1 MMDQGAVR
9 NLEQIQETDQEPRTP
24 RMVSVALVILCGACV
39 TFGALALKGRSV
51 APATAKVDPLGDLV
65 AAHKGA
71 AAGAA
76 AKATDLQPRDV
87 TFPAMLSD
95 DQSPTTALAAVKGG
109 PRPTANGGAAGAG
122 PTVAPG
128 VAAAM
133 PPSTPD
139 VVSLNQLVMP
149 PPPPAGDRLPVVPL
163 PAQNVLEASPIVTRP
178 RDTLTRA
185 ATDQG
190 QITNAAAPSVP
201 SGHEGGYQ
209 LQVSSFRTQ
218 AEANQ
223 FADQLRARSH
233 KAYVVEAHVAGRGT
247 WYRVR
252 VGPFPSKQAAA
263 SYRSSFETREHVV
276 PFIVLPQGKADEN

>member
-9 NLEQIQETDQEPRTP
+9 NLEQIQETDEQPRTP
-24 RMVSVALVILCGACV
+24 RMVSVALVVLCGACV
-39 TFGALALKGRSV
+39 TFGALALKGRSA
-51 APATAKVDPLGDLV
+51 APQTAKADPLGELV

-76 AKATDLQPRDV
+76 AKATDLQPKDV

-109 PRPTANGGAAGAG
+109 RPAAAAS
-122 PTVAPG
+122 PTIAPQ

-139 VVSLNQLVMP
+139 IVSLGQVVMP
-149 PPPPAGDRLPVVPL
+149 PPPTDRLPVVPL

-190 QITNAAAPSVP
+190 QITTAAAPSVP

-263 SYRSSFETREHVV
+263 AYRSSFETREHVV
-276 PFIVLPQGKADEN
+276 PFIVLPQGVTEH

>member
-9 NLEQIQETDQEPRTP
+9 NLEQIQENDDQPRTP
-24 RMVSVALVILCGACV
+24 RIVSVALVVLCGACV
-39 TFGALALKGRSV
+39 TFGALALKGRSA
-51 APATAKVDPLGDLV
+51 APQTAKVDPLGDLV

-76 AKATDLQPRDV
+76 AKATDLQPKDV

-109 PRPTANGGAAGAG
+109 QKPASASAATPTISPA
-122 PTVAPG
+122 

-139 VVSLNQLVMP
+139 IVSIAQVIVP
-149 PPPPAGDRLPVVPL
+149 PPPPTDRLPVVPL

-190 QITNAAAPSVP
+190 QITTAGAPSAP
-201 SGHEGGYQ
+201 SGHEGAYQ

-252 VGPFPSKQAAA
+252 VGPFPTKQAAA
-263 SYRSSFETREHVV
+263 AYRSSFETREHVV
-276 PFIVLPQGKADEN
+276 PFIVLPQDKTQEH

>member
-9 NLEQIQETDQEPRTP
+9 NLEQIQENDEQPRTP
-24 RMVSVALVILCGACV
+24 RIVSVALVVLCGACV
-39 TFGALALKGRSV
+39 TFGALALKGRSA
-51 APATAKVDPLGDLV
+51 APQTAKVDPLGDLV

-71 AAGAA
+71 VAGAA
-76 AKATDLQPRDV
+76 AKATDLQPKDV

-109 PRPTANGGAAGAG
+109 QKPT
-122 PTVAPG
+122 PVAPG
-128 VAAAM
+128 AAPQIAPSVAAAM

-139 VVSLNQLVMP
+139 TVSLTQVIMP
-149 PPPPAGDRLPVVPL
+149 PPPTDRLPVVPL

-190 QITNAAAPSVP
+190 QITTAAAPSVP

-252 VGPFPSKQAAA
+252 VGPFTSKQAAA
-263 SYRSSFETREHVV
+263 AYRSSFETREHVV
-276 PFIVLPQGKADEN
+276 PFIVLPQGQTQEH